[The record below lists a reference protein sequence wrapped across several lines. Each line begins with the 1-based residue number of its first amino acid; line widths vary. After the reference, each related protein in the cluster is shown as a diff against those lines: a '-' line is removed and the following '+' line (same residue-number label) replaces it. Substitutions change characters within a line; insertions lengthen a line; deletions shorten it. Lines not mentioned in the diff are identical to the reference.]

1 MFRLKYLFL
10 LLPLFLVSCVD
21 EDSMLGLGLVDQAD
35 LLNVKKY
42 DKFDI
47 NAFLFHEGDSLK
59 TSDYRY
65 MTLGSYKDNEFGKVT
80 TSIYTQISLSST
92 SIDFNYYKDK
102 ADSIVLTMA
111 YTGLFSRD
119 TTIKSMNMNISVYE
133 ITESFDDSAA
143 YYSNSTLQHNSTP
156 IISKTIRVAPKESV
170 VVGNDTLTAQLRLNL
185 GNDFLQ
191 KILNLG
197 AFSSNDEFLKRFNG
211 LYITLTTTDEH
222 GIIAYFDMYSSNSG
236 MMLYYQDGNNK
247 TQKFNFVFDQASRRF
262 THVDYDL
269 SSSQISQFSS
279 KRKSSNV
286 SIDCNDSI
294 GNGSKMYISTL
305 GISMAKLNIIDLF
318 QWYKDSAQNLGMFNQ
333 AMLILPVNDDYIASV
348 GGVNNIPSR
357 IICYRKDSDGN
368 LVYIHDA
375 YTSESYM
382 GTYDAASNSYRMR
395 ISSHLQNYLNGNIP
409 SSEIYLIPDSKTSSA
424 NRVVLNGPKHAT
436 KPAKIEIIYT
446 R

>member
-59 TSDYRY
+59 TSNYRY

-92 SIDFNYYKDK
+92 SINFDYYKDR
-102 ADSIVLTMA
+102 ATSIFLTMA
-111 YTGLFSRD
+111 YTGFFSKD
-119 TTIKSMNMNISVYE
+119 TSIKAMDMNISVYE
-133 ITESFDDSAA
+133 ITQSFDDSAA
-143 YYSNSTLQHNSTP
+143 YYSGSSLVSTP
-156 IISKTIRVAPKESV
+156 IVSQTIRIAPKESV
-170 VVGNDTLTAQLRLNL
+170 VVGNDTLPAQLRLDL
-185 GNDFLQ
+185 GHDFLE
-191 KILNLG
+191 KIKNAGEFTSNESFLNK
-197 AFSSNDEFLKRFNG
+197 FKG
-211 LYITLTTTDEH
+211 LYIKLTTTDEN
-222 GIIAYFDMYSSNSG
+222 GMIAYFDMYSSNSG
-236 MMLYYQDGNNK
+236 MMLYYKDDNNK
-247 TQKFNFVFDQASRRF
+247 TQKYNFVFDQASRRF
-262 THVDYDL
+262 THVDYDF

-279 KRKSSNV
+279 KRKSSKV

-294 GNGSKMYISTL
+294 GNGSKMYIGAL
-305 GISMAKLNIIDLF
+305 GISMAKLDIKDLI
-318 QWYKDSAQNLGMFNQ
+318 QWYKDSTQKLGMFNQ
-333 AMLILPVNDDYIASV
+333 AMLILPVDADYISSV
-348 GGVNNIPSR
+348 GVNNIPSR

-375 YTSESYM
+375 YTSELYM
-382 GTYDAASNSYRMR
+382 GTYDAASKSYKMR
-395 ISSHLQNYLNGNIP
+395 ITSHLQNYLNGNIP

>member
-1 MFRLKYLFL
+1 
-10 LLPLFLVSCVD
+10 
-21 EDSMLGLGLVDQAD
+21 
-35 LLNVKKY
+35 
-42 DKFDI
+42 
-47 NAFLFHEGDSLK
+47 
-59 TSDYRY
+59 
-65 MTLGSYKDNEFGKVT
+65 
-80 TSIYTQISLSST
+80 
-92 SIDFNYYKDK
+92 
-102 ADSIVLTMA
+102 MA

-119 TTIKSMNMNISVYE
+119 TSIKAMNMNISVYE

-143 YYSNSTLQHNSTP
+143 YYSNSTLQHSSTP
-156 IISKTIRVAPKESV
+156 IISKTIRIAPKESV
-170 VVGNDTLTAQLRLNL
+170 VVGNDTLPAQLRLNL

-191 KILNLG
+191 KILNSG
-197 AFSSNDEFLKRFNG
+197 AFSSNDAFLNYFKG
-211 LYITLTTTDEH
+211 LYIKLTTTDEH
-222 GIIAYFDMYSSNSG
+222 GMIAYFDMYSSNSG

-262 THVDYDL
+262 THIDYDL

-279 KRKSSNV
+279 KRKSSKD
-286 SIDCNDSI
+286 SIDCNGQS
-294 GNGSKMYISTL
+294 SKMYIGAL
-305 GISMAKLNIIDLF
+305 GISMAKLDIKDLV
-318 QWYKDSAQNLGMFNQ
+318 QWYKDSTQKLGMFNQ
-333 AMLILPVNDDYIASV
+333 AMLILPVNEDYIANV

-382 GTYDAASNSYRMR
+382 GTYDAASKSYRMR

-424 NRVVLNGPKHAT
+424 NRVVLNGPKHLT
-436 KPAKIEIIYT
+436 TPAKLEIIYT

>member
-92 SIDFNYYKDK
+92 SIDFNYYKNK

-119 TTIKSMNMNISVYE
+119 TSIKSMNMNISVYE
-133 ITESFDDSAA
+133 IIESFADSAA

-156 IISKTIRVAPKESV
+156 IISKTIRIAPKESV
-170 VVGNDTLTAQLRLNL
+170 ILGTDTLTAQLRLNL
-185 GNDFLQ
+185 GNDFLE
-191 KILNLG
+191 KLKNAGEFTSNEDFLNY
-197 AFSSNDEFLKRFNG
+197 FKG
-211 LYITLTTTDEH
+211 LYIKLTTTDEN
-222 GIIAYFDMYSSNSG
+222 GMVAYFDMYSSNSG
-236 MMLYYQDGNNK
+236 MMLYYQDGNDK
-247 TQKFNFVFDQASRRF
+247 TQKYNFVFDQASRRF
-262 THVDYDL
+262 THVDYDF

-279 KRKSSNV
+279 KRKSSKD
-286 SIDCNDSI
+286 SIDCNALA
-294 GNGSKMYISTL
+294 SKMYIGTL
-305 GISMAKLNIIDLF
+305 GISMAKLNINDLI

-333 AMLILPVNDDYIASV
+333 AMLILPVDDDYIASV
-348 GGVNNIPSR
+348 GVNNIPSR

-375 YTSESYM
+375 YTSELYM
-382 GTYDAASNSYRMR
+382 GTYDTTSKSYKMR
-395 ISSHLQNYLNGNIP
+395 ITSHLQNYLNGNIS
-409 SSEIYLIPDSKTSSA
+409 SSEIYLIPDSKTSTA

>member
-10 LLPLFLVSCVD
+10 LIPLFLVSCVD

-35 LLNVKKY
+35 KLIVKKY

-47 NAFLFHEGDSLK
+47 NALFFHEGDSLK

-80 TSIYTQISLSST
+80 TSIYSQVSLSSS

-119 TTIKSMNMNISVYE
+119 TNIKSMDMNIEIYE
-133 ITESFDDSAA
+133 ITEAFDDSAS
-143 YYSNSTLQHNSTP
+143 YYSNSTLQHSSTP
-156 IISKTIRVAPKESV
+156 IVSKTIRIAPKESV
-170 VVGNDTLTAQLRLNL
+170 ILGTDTLSAHLRVNL
-185 GNDFLQ
+185 GGTFFQRIINS
-191 KILNLG
+191 G
-197 AFSSNDEFLKRFNG
+197 EFSSNENFLNNFKG
-211 LYITLTTTDEH
+211 LYIKLTTTDEH
-222 GIIAYFDMYSSNSG
+222 GMIAYFDMYSSNSG
-236 MMLYYQDGNNK
+236 MMLYYKDDNNK
-247 TQKFNFVFDQASRRF
+247 TQKYNFVFDEGSRRF
-262 THVDYDL
+262 THVDYDFF
-269 SSSQISQFSS
+269 SSQISRFSS
-279 KRKSSNV
+279 KRKSIND
-286 SIDCNDSI
+286 SISCNDSI
-294 GNGSKMYISTL
+294 GTASKIYLGTL
-305 GISMAKLNIIDLF
+305 GISMAKLDIKDLMK
-318 QWYKDSAQNLGMFNQ
+318 WYQDTTQKLGMFNQ
-333 AMLILPVNDDYIASV
+333 AMLILPVNKEYIESL
-348 GGVNNIPSR
+348 GGTKNIPSK

-375 YTSESYM
+375 YSSESYM
-382 GTYDAASNSYRMR
+382 GTYDATSQSYKMR
-395 ISSHLQNYLNGNIP
+395 ITSHLQNYLNGNIP
-409 SSEIYLIPDSKTSSA
+409 SSEIYLIPDSKTSTA

>member
-21 EDSMLGLGLVDQAD
+21 EDSMLGLDLVDQSD

-47 NAFLFHEGDSLK
+47 NASIFHEGDSLK

-119 TTIKSMNMNISVYE
+119 TSMNMNISVYE

-143 YYSNSTLQHNSTP
+143 YYSNSTLQHSSTP
-156 IISKTIRVAPKESV
+156 IISKTIKVAPKERV
-170 VVGNDTLTAQLRLNL
+170 VVGSDTLNAQLRLNL

-191 KILNLG
+191 RILNSG
-197 AFSSNDEFLKRFNG
+197 SFSSNDAFLNNFKG
-211 LYITLTTTDEH
+211 LYIKLTTTDEH
-222 GIIAYFDMYSSNSG
+222 GMIAYFDMYSSNSG

-262 THVDYDL
+262 THIDYDF
-269 SSSQISQFSS
+269 SSSQLSQFSS
-279 KRKSSNV
+279 KRKLSNDT
-286 SIDCNDSI
+286 INCNDSI
-294 GNGSKMYISTL
+294 GQASKMYIGAL
-305 GISMAKLNIIDLF
+305 GISMAKLDINDLV
-318 QWYKDSAQNLGMFNQ
+318 QWYKDSTQKLGMFNQ
-333 AMLILPVNDDYIASV
+333 AMLILPVNDDYISSV

-382 GTYDAASNSYRMR
+382 GTYDAASKSYRMR
-395 ISSHLQNYLNGNIP
+395 ITSHLQNYLNANIP
-409 SSEIYLIPDSKTSSA
+409 SSEIYLVPDSKNSSA
-424 NRVVLNGPKHAT
+424 NRVVLNGPKHQT
-436 KPAKIEIIYT
+436 RPAKIEIIYT